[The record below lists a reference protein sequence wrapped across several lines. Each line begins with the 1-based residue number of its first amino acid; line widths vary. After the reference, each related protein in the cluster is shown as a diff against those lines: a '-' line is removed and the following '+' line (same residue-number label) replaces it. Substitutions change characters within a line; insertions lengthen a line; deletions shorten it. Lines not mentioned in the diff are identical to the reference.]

1 MQCSKL
7 EEQLQK
13 WKISRKS
20 LKIKIQRRI
29 TQKIRIQTT
38 MNILLVLCTLIVS
51 VMSKTVTIK
60 EYEGHGC
67 EGEPKST
74 STYEITM
81 GCTSGNVISSFQS
94 TCDMY
99 SFKLT
104 YEMFLGSTTCE
115 KQCSSSLCYDKT
127 EMYVCLVL
135 VLPLSLSLSRF
146 LSISNAQ
153 HVPIRSSNRYS
164 GYCEDFT
171 YNVLGIETY
180 SSQYATFDCYSD
192 SWFFYV
198 LITMGFLLCC
208 CVPCFCGYYCARRRS
223 GR

>member
-1 MQCSKL
+1 VDLFVLKNIYIYTRVYKLVEQPITYTTHRSCVILGFSVSCSKL
-7 EEQLQK
+7 EEQK

-135 VLPLSLSLSRF
+135 SLSLY
-146 LSISNAQ
+146 LSFSL
-153 HVPIRSSNRYS
+153 HFERTTCTYPI
-164 GYCEDFT
+164 
-171 YNVLGIETY
+171 V
-180 SSQYATFDCYSD
+180 
-192 SWFFYV
+192 
-198 LITMGFLLCC
+198 
-208 CVPCFCGYYCARRRS
+208 
-223 GR
+223 

>member
-1 MQCSKL
+1 
-7 EEQLQK
+7 
-13 WKISRKS
+13 
-20 LKIKIQRRI
+20 
-29 TQKIRIQTT
+29 

-81 GCTSGNVISSFQS
+81 GCTSGNAISSFQS

-135 VLPLSLSLSRF
+135 VLPLSLSLVFSPFRTHNMYPSDRLTGILVTARTLRTMF
-146 LSISNAQ
+146 WELRRIQVNTQLLIATVTVGFSTSWLRWDFSCVA
-153 HVPIRSSNRYS
+153 VYLVSAATTVRDEGR
-164 GYCEDFT
+164 EDKVF
-171 YNVLGIETY
+171 V
-180 SSQYATFDCYSD
+180 
-192 SWFFYV
+192 
-198 LITMGFLLCC
+198 
-208 CVPCFCGYYCARRRS
+208 
-223 GR
+223 